1 MKPTLR
7 QLECFQAVTRTGNF
21 SRAAAKLGLSQPALS
36 QAVRDLEEGLGARLF
51 DRTTRRVELTE
62 AGQIFRATALAGLDE
77 IDRAVALVRDL
88 ASLRRSLVRIVAP
101 PPLLAATVLPRAMRE
116 VAAQHPG
123 LEIRLE
129 DLGTDRIVELLRA
142 GRAEIGI
149 GTFPPATEGLAITP
163 MLRDRLAAF
172 ARADHPLAMRARLP
186 WADLADQPVVALT
199 RESGLRLLTEMG
211 FEAARLG
218 FRPAHEVHQIY
229 TALAL
234 VEELGAL
241 AVLPLYAAGALH
253 GRDFRVLPLHEPVI
267 AREIALAWRRDVEP
281 SPATRAVS
289 QLLLRSIRRFLP
301 DMPEI
306 ELLYS

>member
-1 MKPTLR
+1 MMKPSLR
-7 QLECFQAVTRTGNF
+7 QLECFRAVTETGNF
-21 SRAAAKLGLSQPALS
+21 SRAAAQLGLSQPALS
-36 QAVRDLEEGLGARLF
+36 QAVRDLEEGLGTRLF

-62 AGQIFRATALAGLDE
+62 AGQVFRATALAGLGE

-88 ASLRRSLVRIVAP
+88 ASLRRGLVRIVA

-116 VAAQHPG
+116 VAVQHPG
-123 LEIRLE
+123 LEVRLE
-129 DLGTDRIVELLRA
+129 DLGTDGIIERLRG

-149 GTFPPATEGLAITP
+149 GTFPAATEGLAITP
-163 MLRDRLAAF
+163 LLRDRLAVF
-172 ARADHPLAMRARLP
+172 ARPDHPLADQAHLR

-211 FEAARLG
+211 FETARLG
-218 FRPAHEVHQIY
+218 FHPAHEVHQIY

-234 VEELGAL
+234 VDELGAL

-253 GRDFRVLPLHEPVI
+253 GRVFRVLPLQEPVI

-281 SPATRAVS
+281 APATRAVS
-289 QLLLRSIRRFLP
+289 QLLLRSMRRFLP

>member
-7 QLECFQAVTRTGNF
+7 QLECFQAVTETGNF
-21 SRAAAKLGLSQPALS
+21 SRAAAQLGMSQPALS
-36 QAVRDLEEGLGARLF
+36 QAVRDLEEGLGTRLF
-51 DRTTRRVELTE
+51 DRTTRRVEMTE
-62 AGQIFRATALAGLDE
+62 AGRLFRATALAGLDE

-88 ASLRRSLVRIVAP
+88 ASLRRGLVRIVA
-101 PPLLAATVLPRAMRE
+101 PPLLAATVLPRAVRE
-116 VAAQHPG
+116 IAAQHPG

-129 DLGTDRIVELLRA
+129 DLGTDLIVERLHS

-149 GTFPPATEGLAITP
+149 GTFPPDTEGLAISP
-163 MLRDRLAAF
+163 MLRDRLAVF
-172 ARADHPLAMRARLP
+172 ARPDHPLAGRAALR
-186 WADLADQPVVALT
+186 WAELADQPVVALT

-234 VEELGAL
+234 VDELGTL
-241 AVLPLYAAGALH
+241 AVLPLYAAGAFH

-267 AREIALAWRRDVEP
+267 GREISLARRRDMAP
-281 SPATRAVS
+281 SPATLAVS

-301 DMPEI
+301 DLPAI
-306 ELLYS
+306 EALFS